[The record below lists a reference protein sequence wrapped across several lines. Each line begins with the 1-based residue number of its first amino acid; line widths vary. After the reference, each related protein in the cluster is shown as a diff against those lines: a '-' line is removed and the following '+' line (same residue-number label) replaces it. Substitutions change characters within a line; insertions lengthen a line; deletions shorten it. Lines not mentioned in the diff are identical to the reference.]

1 MRVCCII
8 IDTQFFMFYNM
19 IKYYVKP
26 EIAELNADYLFAL
39 AVSPAD
45 ADSSLEGF
53 DGEFTDLTW

>member
-1 MRVCCII
+1 
-8 IDTQFFMFYNM
+8 MFYNM

-26 EIAELNADYLFAL
+26 EIAELNADYLLAL